1 MYILCKK
8 TILIY
13 FLNINFFLLPLISL
27 AHSEKPSKT
36 SLYSESAGV
45 FRVEIETNLEKI
57 LIQIKNKYADIA
69 VILNT
74 GLVRIG
80 PDLSNSASREPTNNS
95 QWLSRYLKDSSSVRD
110 TIPHPSKDFLTQEDF
125 DSLITYL
132 LSLGGSDE

>member
-1 MYILCKK
+1 MNCQSCH
-8 TILIY
+8 THNVRVLIPDSQNGIV
-13 FLNINFFLLPLISL
+13 L
-27 AHSEKPSKT
+27 
-36 SLYSESAGV
+36 
-45 FRVEIETNLEKI
+45 
-57 LIQIKNKYADIA
+57 KNKYADKA

-110 TIPHPSKDFLTQEDF
+110 TIPHPSYDFLTQEDF